1 MTLNKHIQQ
10 NWLLIFVGIALFLFT
25 TPPNAQALNAELEKS
40 ILKEDYEQ
48 VYTITQ
54 QLLQSALSEKE
65 KQEVK
70 YYEALSLLRMHKFIE
85 ARQIFEDLKDNV
97 RDKDLRDKVY
107 LGLFDSYYMAE
118 DYGKALP
125 IIKEALR
132 GISKTE
138 RRSLFYLKYARV
150 NLRLANWKKANE
162 YLQKIIA
169 EYPNSLEAHIA
180 RQLLEE
186 EQFFAVQIGAFIDQE
201 RAEKMVAHLQK
212 QNEYAYIV
220 QTTDRRNRNFYRVR
234 VGKMSSLSDAQK
246 LKSKLA
252 KFGYPTE
259 IYP

>member
-97 RDKDLRDKVY
+97 RDKDLR
-107 LGLFDSYYMAE
+107 
-118 DYGKALP
+118 
-125 IIKEALR
+125 
-132 GISKTE
+132 
-138 RRSLFYLKYARV
+138 
-150 NLRLANWKKANE
+150 
-162 YLQKIIA
+162 
-169 EYPNSLEAHIA
+169 
-180 RQLLEE
+180 
-186 EQFFAVQIGAFIDQE
+186 
-201 RAEKMVAHLQK
+201 
-212 QNEYAYIV
+212 
-220 QTTDRRNRNFYRVR
+220 
-234 VGKMSSLSDAQK
+234 
-246 LKSKLA
+246 
-252 KFGYPTE
+252 
-259 IYP
+259 